1 MNQKEFIRRRKNLLK
16 MMGDCSIAILP
27 SAQIKQRNR
36 DVEYPFR
43 QDSDFLYLTGFNEP
57 DAVLVLI
64 PGREQGEFVLFCR
77 ERDPKKELWNG
88 RMLGLEG
95 AVEEIGAD
103 DAFPIQ
109 DIDEILPGLMEGHE
123 KVYYTMGK
131 DAAFDNKVVSWVNK
145 IKDHKRSGCH
155 VPSEFIA
162 LDFYLHEMRLFKSR
176 SEIALMRKA
185 AKISAEAH
193 HNAMKMAKPGL
204 YEYQLEAG
212 FLQIF
217 RHYGYEA
224 AYPSIV
230 GSGKNGCILHYTEN
244 NAQMQDGDLVLID
257 AGVEVEG
264 YASDVSRTFPVSGR
278 FSDAQKILYQLV
290 LDAQQAAIEKAVPG
304 NHWND
309 PHDAAVRVITKGLKR
324 LGLLQGDLRKLI
336 KDNAYKRFFMHRT
349 GHWLGL
355 DVHDVGDYKIDKRWR
370 MLEAGMVITV
380 EPGLY
385 IGSDEDIPACYRN
398 TGIRIED
405 DVLITKQGNDVL
417 SKHAV
422 KSIADIEK
430 MMAR

>member
-27 SAQIKQRNR
+27 AAQIKQRNR

-185 AKISAEAH
+185 ARISAEAH

-217 RHYGYEA
+217 RHHGYEA

-264 YASDVSRTFPVSGR
+264 YASDVSRTFPVSGK
-278 FSDAQKILYQLV
+278 FSEAQKALYQLV
-290 LDAQQAAIEKAVPG
+290 LDAQQAAIEKAIPG

-309 PHDAAVRVITKGLKR
+309 PHDAAVRVITKGLRK
-324 LGLLQGDLRKLI
+324 LGLLQGNLRDLI

-370 MLEAGMVITV
+370 MLEVGMVITV

-385 IGSDEDIPACYRN
+385 IANDEDIPQCYRN

-405 DVLITKQGNDVL
+405 DVLITKKGNDVL
-417 SKHAV
+417 SKYAV
-422 KSIADIEK
+422 KSIDDIEK